1 MINRVHSLLPV
12 YFVGVSINTKEVFWR
27 CEVRDIGLNKPIN
40 DLARILLL
48 LDLLIEVI
56 EEIGLIGHSL
66 IQIILKP
73 LHY

>member
-1 MINRVHSLLPV
+1 MS
-12 YFVGVSINTKEVFWR
+12 
-27 CEVRDIGLNKPIN
+27 DIGLNKPIN
-40 DLARILLL
+40 DLARIFLL

-56 EEIGLIGHSL
+56 EQIGLIGHSL